1 MIRRLWNWHEEPALI
16 ERAATPTGRVLL
28 WVAAAILVSPN
39 MRWPVLPLLALSL
52 ASPGRRIALL
62 ALGSL
67 WVLYAKVSQ
76 SAQLSGPEGV
86 GLGMLFS
93 LGLLGLLWLAFRAA
107 RRFADLPAAVRRHPL
122 IWTHVTG
129 LAMLAGASLVPAA
142 LGIAR
147 STPVGAAAIT
157 LQVMVPFL
165 LWRVC
170 YLALSGKRGSAAES
184 RFRDHLAYCL
194 PVWGGSATPYG
205 KGLDYLR
212 SQRMD
217 EPIQLSQTRLAGLK
231 LLLLAWLWTGVR
243 AVIGVVL
250 YGRAAWPVGD
260 RLHAWSLELPTL
272 VPAIHAGPGAI
283 AFGARWAVLIGDF
296 MGTLIGLAIGGHF
309 LIGVLRLF
317 GFRVFRNTYKPLLA
331 TTIVEFWSRYYYYF
345 KELLVEFFFYPTF
358 LATAKRPQRVRM
370 VLAVMAAAVCGN
382 LYYHVVRDFP
392 VYFLHGPVALLDR
405 LGGRL
410 VYCVALGLGIAVSM
424 LREQW
429 RRGNPVALP
438 DGWRPARRLRAMA
451 GVWLFYAL
459 LHVWSVGMARLS
471 LGERV
476 RWMLGLF
483 AW

>member
-1 MIRRLWNWHEEPALI
+1 MIRRLWNWHEEPALV

-28 WVAAAILVSPN
+28 WVAAAVLVRAD
-39 MRWPVLPLLALSL
+39 MRWPVLPLLALAL
-52 ASPGRRIALL
+52 ASPGRRFDLL

-67 WVLYAKVSQ
+67 WVLYTKVPQ
-76 SAQLSGPEGV
+76 SAHLAGPVGV
-86 GLGMLFS
+86 GLGMLLS
-93 LGLLGLLWLAFRAA
+93 LGLLWLTFRAA
-107 RRFADLPAAVRRHPL
+107 RRFADLPAAVRRRPL

-129 LAMLAGASLVPAA
+129 LAILAGASQATDA
-142 LGIAR
+142 LGIAP
-147 STPVGAAAIT
+147 STPAGAAATT

-165 LWRVC
+165 LWRAC

-184 RFRDHLAYCL
+184 RFRDHLAYWF
-194 PVWGGSATPYG
+194 PVWGGGPTPYG

-217 EPIQLSQTRLAGLK
+217 EPMQLSQTRLAGLK

-243 AVIGVVL
+243 SVIVSAL
-250 YGRAAWPVGD
+250 YGRAAWPVGNL
-260 RLHAWSLELPTL
+260 LHGWSLELTTL
-272 VPAIHAGPGAI
+272 VPAIDAGPGAF

-296 MGTLIGLAIGGHF
+296 LRTTLGLAIMGHF

-331 TTIVEFWSRYYYYF
+331 TTVVEFWNRYYYYF

-358 LATAKRPQRVRM
+358 LATAKRPRRVRM
-370 VLAVMAAAVCGN
+370 VLAVIAAATCGN

-392 VYFLHGPVALLDR
+392 DYFLHGPVALFDR

-424 LREQW
+424 LREQR
-429 RRGNPVALP
+429 RRGNPAPLP
-438 DGWRPARRLRAMA
+438 DGWRQARRLRAMA

-459 LHVWSVGMARLS
+459 LHVWSVGLTRLS

-476 RWMLGLF
+476 RWMLGLVGL
-483 AW
+483 